1 LSYTH
6 NGSITVISEAAIVK
20 AKKPEQ
26 RRPAIG
32 KRTIH
37 GQKAT
42 GSPKGASRQGMADSE
57 DKFKIILD
65 AAADAIVVF
74 DREGKI
80 FYWNRAAEKLFGYKA
95 KEVAGAQLELII
107 PERYRDDYR
116 NALESLKKERRPRSI
131 NQSFESEAINKNRK
145 EFPIAA
151 SVSTTQIDGGWYFV
165 GIVRDIT
172 SLRAAQRSLGDSLAK
187 YQLMYE
193 NQRDGIV
200 LVDMKT
206 QQFLEVN
213 QAATEI
219 YGYSKDE
226 MLRMRI
232 VDVFAEEDRDAGLTP
247 ESATKLNIFKH
258 KRKDGSVFPAEITGC
273 ALMWKNRKIFCAI
286 LRDTSAK
293 VVPDK

>member
-1 LSYTH
+1 M
-6 NGSITVISEAAIVK
+6 VK
-20 AKKPEQ
+20 AKKTEQ
-26 RRPAIG
+26 RLPAKG

-42 GSPKGASRQGMADSE
+42 ASPKRACSQGVADSE

-65 AAADAIVVF
+65 AAAEAIVVF

-80 FYWNRAAEKLFGYKA
+80 FYWNVAAEKLFGYKA
-95 KEVAGAQLELII
+95 KEVVRLQLEVII
-107 PERYRDDYR
+107 PERYRGDYR
-116 NALESLKKERRPRSI
+116 NALESFKKERRPPSI
-131 NQSFESEAINKNRK
+131 KQSFESEAIRKNRK
-145 EFPIAA
+145 ELPISA
-151 SVSTTQIDGGWYFV
+151 SVSTTKIDGRWYFV
-165 GIVRDIT
+165 GIARDIT

-193 NQRDGIV
+193 KQRDGII

-213 QAATEI
+213 QAATEM

-232 VDVFAEEDRDAGLTP
+232 VDVFAEAERDAGFTP
-247 ESATKLNIFKH
+247 ESGTKLSIFKH
-258 KRKDGSVFPAEITGC
+258 KRKDGSVFPAEMTGC
-273 ALMWKNRKIFCAI
+273 VLMWKNRKTFCAMV
-286 LRDTSAK
+286 RDTSDK
-293 VVPDK
+293 VDPDKQSKK

>member
-1 LSYTH
+1 LSALFP
-6 NGSITVISEAAIVK
+6 EAAIVK
-20 AKKPEQ
+20 AKKTEQ
-26 RRPAIG
+26 KRPAMG

-42 GSPKGASRQGMADSE
+42 ASPKGASRRGVADSE

-65 AAADAIVVF
+65 AAADVIVVF

-80 FYWNRAAEKLFGYKA
+80 SYWNMAAEKVFGYKA
-95 KEVAGAQLELII
+95 KEVVGSQLEVII

-116 NALESLKKERRPRSI
+116 NALESFKKERRPRSI
-131 NQSFESEAINKNRK
+131 KQSFESEAIKKNRK

-193 NQRDGIV
+193 NQRDGII

-213 QAATEI
+213 QAATEM

-232 VDVFAEEDRDAGLTP
+232 VDVFAEAERDAGLTP
-247 ESATKLNIFKH
+247 ESETKLNIFKH
-258 KRKDGSVFPAEITGC
+258 KKKDGRVFPAEMTSC
-273 ALMWKNRKIFCAI
+273 ALMWKNRKTFCAI
-286 LRDTSAK
+286 VRDTSDK
-293 VVPDK
+293 VNPDK